1 MSKYFDDKKMFME
14 PQVSQYNNHMVMTN
28 VSKETRKKYINIDTK
43 FCDDYAN
50 NRLNAGNP
58 SFNLANYNITLPEK
72 INEVKSIVIRNV
84 ELPNTF
90 YNISSSAGNH
100 FFQITR
106 TANGNSYMITLDDG
120 QYDQNSLKT
129 AINAKIDAIWDLS
142 SVNYNIIN
150 NISQISANQQ
160 YTIQF
165 AVSSRG
171 DFDKYNVKSKLGWI
185 LGYRSIV
192 YTDKKSYTS
201 ESLFNP
207 CPTDYLFLEIND
219 FNYSSATRLIGLFL
233 DNFLDKNII
242 AKIPYKSCCCNLP
255 SLDNCTTIFLNEE
268 NIISS
273 VRNYF
278 GPIHFQKIGIRL
290 LNQFG
295 EIVNLH
301 HRDFSFTLEMDV
313 LYDL

>member
-1 MSKYFDDKKMFME
+1 MSKYFDDKTMFME
-14 PQVSQYNNHMVMTN
+14 PQVSQYNSHMVMTN

-150 NISQISANQQ
+150 NISQISASQQ

-165 AVSSRG
+165 AVSSKG

-185 LGYRSIV
+185 LGYRNINYTINNGVSANSESIV
-192 YTDKKSYTS
+192 NLLGNKYMYLAIDEFSKGNQNSFVS
-201 ESLFNP
+201 SLP
-207 CPTDYLFLEIND
+207 GSQIN
-219 FNYSSATRLIGLFL
+219 
-233 DNFLDKNII
+233 KNII
-242 AKIPYKSCCCNLP
+242 AKIIINSYIYPFGSILP
-255 SLDNCTTIFLNEE
+255 ANNYDGYLMTDKRTYNGKIDLQKLNVQLLDE
-268 NIISS
+268 NGF
-273 VRNYF
+273 V
-278 GPIHFQKIGIRL
+278 
-290 LNQFG
+290 
-295 EIVNLH
+295 VNLNGI
-301 HRDFSFTLEMDV
+301 DFSFCMEV
-313 LYDL
+313 EYE

>member
-28 VSKETRKKYINIDTK
+28 VFKETRKKYINIDTK

-58 SFNLANYNITLPEK
+58 SYNLANYNITLPEK

-90 YNISSSAGNH
+90 YNISAAAGNN

-106 TANGNSYMITLDDG
+106 TANSNSYMITLDDG

-129 AINAKIDAIWDLS
+129 AINAKIDTIWDLS

-150 NISQISANQQ
+150 NISQISASQQ

-171 DFDKYNVKSKLGWI
+171 DFDKYNVKL
-185 LGYRSIV
+185 
-192 YTDKKSYTS
+192 
-201 ESLFNP
+201 
-207 CPTDYLFLEIND
+207 
-219 FNYSSATRLIGLFL
+219 
-233 DNFLDKNII
+233 
-242 AKIPYKSCCCNLP
+242 
-255 SLDNCTTIFLNEE
+255 
-268 NIISS
+268 
-273 VRNYF
+273 
-278 GPIHFQKIGIRL
+278 
-290 LNQFG
+290 
-295 EIVNLH
+295 
-301 HRDFSFTLEMDV
+301 
-313 LYDL
+313 